1 MQRAKTAITP
11 PIESDPVSPMKI
23 CAGKELYQ
31 RNPTRAPASA
41 AAKTTSSPLWGMYM
55 MLR

>member
-1 MQRAKTAITP
+1 MMP
-11 PIESDPVSPMKI
+11 PMESEPVSPMKI

-31 RNPTRAPASA
+31 RKPMSAPRKA
-41 AAKTTSSPLWGMYM
+41 AAKTVSSPAPGMYM